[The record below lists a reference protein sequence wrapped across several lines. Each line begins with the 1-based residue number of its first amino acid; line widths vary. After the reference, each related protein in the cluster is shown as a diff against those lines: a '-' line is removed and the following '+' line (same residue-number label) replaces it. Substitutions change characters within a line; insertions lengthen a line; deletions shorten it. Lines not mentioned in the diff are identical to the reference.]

1 MILVIMPSTSVFA
14 YDCEVDGI
22 YYNRISATEFE
33 VTYYSSTSNAEA
45 YKGEVII
52 PASVIYNGRT
62 FKVISVG
69 NSAFEGCTG
78 LTSVTIPNSV
88 TSIYSNA
95 FQGCSGL
102 TSVTIPNSVT
112 SIGKDAFNN
121 CTGLTSVTI
130 PNSVT
135 SINAG
140 VFEGCTSLTSVT
152 IPNSVTII
160 GHGAF
165 QNCTGLT
172 SVTIPNSVT
181 IIDQYAFCWCTSL
194 TSVTIP
200 NSVTSIGYDAFS
212 VCTSLTSLYI
222 NNTTPPKLHDQAF
235 DNINYTWTD
244 LYVPV
249 GSKEAYKKAS
259 GWKNFVSISEYNPA
273 VINTI
278 CNRDVMENSRYSL
291 DGQHI
296 IKPKKGVNIIKMS
309 DGSTKKIIVR

>member
-1 MILVIMPSTSVFA
+1 MKQIYQKIIVMILVIMPSTSVFA

-112 SIGKDAFNN
+112 SIGKDAFN
-121 CTGLTSVTI
+121 
-130 PNSVT
+130 
-135 SINAG
+135 
-140 VFEGCTSLTSVT
+140 
-152 IPNSVTII
+152 
-160 GHGAF
+160 
-165 QNCTGLT
+165 NCTGLT